1 MYSIFKMSFAD
12 GSDGSALTC
21 LIHLVMSGEIR
32 ISHQYCAWSMIGK
45 RAGSRDITSIKVNA
59 IMGYASVKTMV

>member
-21 LIHLVMSGEIR
+21 LIHLVMKKVRDKNIALVLCMVNDRIEGRPKNYGENE
-32 ISHQYCAWSMIGK
+32 GK
-45 RAGSRDITSIKVNA
+45 
-59 IMGYASVKTMV
+59 